1 MGGTGTVALKSSPV
15 LDTAM
20 SFLEYSKLSVEAQ
33 EAVWT
38 ILGTIHLLDVW
49 DSEVTRQETSLLN
62 ILNRIFCRPS
72 RGKG

>member
-38 ILGTIHLLDVW
+38 ILASIHPGW
-49 DSEVTRQETSLLN
+49 MCGIQ
-62 ILNRIFCRPS
+62 
-72 RGKG
+72 K